1 MIKNSEYFFVTILAF
16 VNIFFIGSTV
26 FLLSA
31 TKINL
36 MEAYAI
42 GLAQIGL
49 LITVRSFVNIILPM
63 VFGRLSD
70 SIGRK
75 PVIISGIILLIG
87 TYLTIPN
94 FSEYYFLVITIIVMG
109 VGFALVDAT
118 SQAVLFDAHK
128 DPTPLMPFMQISFA
142 SGALSAPLIV
152 SVFLERGVD
161 WRIAYYM
168 NAVLVFILL
177 ILLLKVKFP
186 PLAKTLKKEADKAA
200 VAFKRVPSF
209 KREGLTLCMFI
220 FFSSMTNST
229 INEWGDIYFREV
241 YNFSHAWSVRALSF
255 FQIGCVLGAV
265 VNFWLTSKRRIHA
278 ARLLNKELLVAIIA
292 FSLSLLFNNGVV
304 AIILFVIIGMCVGT
318 LFSMTIGIMGSLFR
332 ENAGTVTGAIFS
344 SGSIGIALA
353 SAIVGN
359 SIDIV
364 GINSIFRA
372 LAVVMVGAFVVSL
385 VIKKQYNEL
394 VMEEETTT

>member
-16 VNIFFIGSTV
+16 INIFFIGTTV

-31 TKINL
+31 TKVNL

-49 LITVRSFVNIILPM
+49 LITMRSLVNIVLPM

-70 SIGRK
+70 KIGRK
-75 PVIISGIILLIG
+75 PVIVTGIALFLVAN
-87 TYLTIPN
+87 LAVPS
-94 FSEYYFLVITIIVMG
+94 FSDFRFLVITIMVMG

-142 SGALSAPLIV
+142 SGALSAPFLV
-152 SVFLERGVD
+152 SIFLELGID
-161 WRIAYYM
+161 WRVAYYTF
-168 NAVLVFILL
+168 AVLIAILFL
-177 ILLLKVKFP
+177 LLLKAKFP
-186 PLAKTLKKEADKAA
+186 PLAKKIEKEATESATS
-200 VAFKRVPSF
+200 AFKRMPSF
-209 KREGLTLCMFI
+209 WREGLTLCAFI
-220 FFSSMTNST
+220 FFTTIVNST
-229 INEWGDIYFREV
+229 ISEWGDIYFREV
-241 YNFSHAWSVRALSF
+241 FGFSHAWSVRALSF

-265 VNFWLTSKRRIHA
+265 ANFWLTSKRRIHA
-278 ARLLNKELLVAIIA
+278 AKLLNKELMIALIA
-292 FSLSLLFNNGVV
+292 FSISLLFNNGVV
-304 AIILFVIIGMCVGT
+304 AIILFVIIGMCIGT

-353 SAIVGN
+353 SALVGN
-359 SIDIV
+359 SIDVV

-372 LAVVMVGAFVVSL
+372 LAFVMFAALIMSF
-385 VIKKQYNEL
+385 IIQKQYKDL
-394 VMEEETTT
+394 VAD

>member
-1 MIKNSEYFFVTILAF
+1 MIKNSEYSFVTILAF

-36 MEAYAI
+36 MEAYVI

-49 LITVRSFVNIILPM
+49 LITVRSLVNIVLPM

-70 SIGRK
+70 KIGRK
-75 PVIISGIILLIG
+75 PVIVTGIALFLL
-87 TYLTIPN
+87 TYLAVPS
-94 FSEYYFLVITIIVMG
+94 FSEYHFLVITVIIMG

-128 DPTPLMPFMQISFA
+128 DPTPLMPFMQVSFA
-142 SGALSAPLIV
+142 SGALSAPFLV
-152 SVFLERGVD
+152 SIFLELGID
-161 WRIAYYM
+161 WRMAYYTF
-168 NAVLVFILL
+168 AALVLVLFV
-177 ILLLKVKFP
+177 LLLKAKFP
-186 PLAKTLKKEADKAA
+186 PLAKKEEKESQS
-200 VAFKRVPSF
+200 VTSAFKRTPSF
-209 KREGLTLCMFI
+209 WREGLTLCGFI
-220 FFSSMTNST
+220 FFTTIVNST
-229 INEWGDIYFREV
+229 ISEWGDIYFREAFS
-241 YNFSHAWSVRALSF
+241 FSHVWSVRALSF
-255 FQIGCVLGAV
+255 FQIGCVLGAL

-278 ARLLNKELLVAIIA
+278 AKLLNKELLIA
-292 FSLSLLFNNGVV
+292 FVAFCISLLFNNGVI
-304 AIILFVIIGMCVGT
+304 AIILFVIIGMCIGT

-364 GINSIFRA
+364 GINSIFNA
-372 LAVVMVGAFVVSL
+372 LAFMMLAGLIMSF
-385 VIKKQYNEL
+385 IIQKQYKDL
-394 VMEEETTT
+394 VLE

>member
-16 VNIFFIGSTV
+16 VNIFFIGTTV

-49 LITVRSFVNIILPM
+49 LITMRSLVNIVLPM

-70 SIGRK
+70 KIGRK
-75 PVIISGIILLIG
+75 PVIVTGIALFLV
-87 TYLTIPN
+87 TNLAVPS
-94 FSEYYFLVITIIVMG
+94 FSDFRFLVITIMVMG

-142 SGALSAPLIV
+142 SGALSAPFLV
-152 SVFLERGVD
+152 SIFLELGID
-161 WRIAYYM
+161 WRVAYYTF
-168 NAVLVFILL
+168 AVLIAVLFL
-177 ILLLKVKFP
+177 LLLKAKFP
-186 PLAKTLKKEADKAA
+186 PLAKKVEKETTETAA
-200 VAFKRVPSF
+200 SAFKRMPSF
-209 KREGLTLCMFI
+209 WREGLTLCAFI
-220 FFSSMTNST
+220 FFTTIVNST
-229 INEWGDIYFREV
+229 ISEWGDIYFREV
-241 YNFSHAWSVRALSF
+241 FGFSHAWSVRALSF
-255 FQIGCVLGAV
+255 FQIGCVLGAIA
-265 VNFWLTSKRRIHA
+265 NFWLTSKRRIHA
-278 ARLLNKELLVAIIA
+278 AKLLNKELMIALVA
-292 FSLSLLFNNGVV
+292 FCLSLLFNNGVV
-304 AIILFVIIGMCVGT
+304 AIILFVIIGMCIGT

-353 SAIVGN
+353 SALVGN
-359 SIDIV
+359 SIDVV

-372 LAVVMVGAFVVSL
+372 LAFVMFAALIMSF
-385 VIKKQYNEL
+385 IIQKQYKDL
-394 VMEEETTT
+394 VME

>member
-31 TKINL
+31 TKMNL

-70 SIGRK
+70 KIGRK
-75 PVIISGIILLIG
+75 PVIISGIVLLIG
-87 TYLTIPN
+87 IYLAIPS
-94 FSEYYFLVITIIVMG
+94 FSEYHLLVITTVIMG

-142 SGALSAPLIV
+142 SGALSAPLMV
-152 SVFLERGVD
+152 SIFLERGID
-161 WRIAYYM
+161 WRIAYYT

-177 ILLLKVKFP
+177 ILLLKAKFP
-186 PLAKTLKKEADKAA
+186 PLARAVKKETENAVSIFKKA
-200 VAFKRVPSF
+200 PSF
-209 KREGLTLCMFI
+209 KREGLTLCAFI
-220 FFSSMTNST
+220 FFTSITNST
-229 INEWGDIYFREV
+229 ISEWGDIYFREV
-241 YNFSHAWSVRALSF
+241 YGFSHAWSVRALSF

-278 ARLLNKELLVAIIA
+278 ARLLNKELLIAIAA
-292 FSLSLLFNNGVV
+292 FSISLFVNNGVI
-304 AIILFVIIGMCVGT
+304 AIILFVVIGMCVGT
-318 LFSMTIGIMGSLFR
+318 LFSMTVGIMGSLFR

-364 GINSIFRA
+364 GIDNVFRV
-372 LAVVMVGAFVVSL
+372 LAFIMCGAFIMSL
-385 VIKKQYNEL
+385 IIRKQYNDL
-394 VMEEETTT
+394 VMEEEN

>member
-1 MIKNSEYFFVTILAF
+1 
-16 VNIFFIGSTV
+16 
-26 FLLSA
+26 
-31 TKINL
+31 
-36 MEAYAI
+36 
-42 GLAQIGL
+42 
-49 LITVRSFVNIILPM
+49 
-63 VFGRLSD
+63 
-70 SIGRK
+70 
-75 PVIISGIILLIG
+75 
-87 TYLTIPN
+87 
-94 FSEYYFLVITIIVMG
+94 LVITIVVMG

-118 SQAVLFDAHK
+118 SQAVLFDAHR

-142 SGALSAPLIV
+142 SGALTAPFMV
-152 SVFLERGVD
+152 SIFLERGID
-161 WRIAYYM
+161 WRIAYYT

-177 ILLLKVKFP
+177 ILLIKAKFP
-186 PLAKTLKKEADKAA
+186 PLAKTVKKETEKA
-200 VAFKRVPSF
+200 VSEFKKAPSF
-209 KREGLTLCMFI
+209 KREGLTICAFI
-220 FFSSMTNST
+220 FFVSITNST
-229 INEWGDIYFREV
+229 ISEWGDIYFREV
-241 YNFSHAWSVRALSF
+241 YGFSHAWSVRALSF

-278 ARLLNKELLVAIIA
+278 ARLLNKELAIAIIA
-292 FSLSLLFNNGVV
+292 FILSLLFNNGVV

-372 LAVVMVGAFVVSL
+372 LAIVMVGAFVVSL
-385 VIKKQYNEL
+385 FIKKQYNEL
-394 VMEEETTT
+394 VMEEVTT